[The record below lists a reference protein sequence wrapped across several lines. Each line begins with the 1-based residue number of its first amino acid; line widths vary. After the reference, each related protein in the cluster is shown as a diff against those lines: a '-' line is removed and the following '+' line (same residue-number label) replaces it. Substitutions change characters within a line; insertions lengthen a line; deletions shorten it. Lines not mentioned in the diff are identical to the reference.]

1 MPSGHI
7 LVHITTRSAEEAEA
21 LGAAAVARRLAAS
34 AQVEP
39 ITTSHY
45 RWKGTIHSHPEHRVT
60 LFTRAALWDTIVAFV
75 RASHSYELP
84 QILATPIALG
94 LPEFLAWIDEN
105 TSTREHEG
113 DEAQKARDDID

>member
-1 MPSGHI
+1 MRSGHI

-21 LGAAAVARRLAAS
+21 LGATAVAQRLAAS

-45 RWKGTIHSHPEHRVT
+45 RWRGAIHAHPEHRVT
-60 LFTRAALWDTIVAFV
+60 LFSRAALWDAIVAFV
-75 RASHSYELP
+75 RANHSYELP
-84 QILATPIALG
+84 QIVATPIALG
-94 LPEFLAWIDEN
+94 LPEFLAWIDEH

-113 DEAQKARDDID
+113 NEVQEARDDID

>member
-45 RWKGTIHSHPEHRVT
+45 RWRGAIHAHPEHRVT
-60 LFTRAALWDTIVAFV
+60 LFTRAALWDVIVAFV
-75 RASHSYELP
+75 RANHSYELP
-84 QILATPIALG
+84 QIVATPIALG

>member
-1 MPSGHI
+1 MATGHI
-7 LVHITTRSAEEAEA
+7 LVQITTRSAEEAEA

-45 RWKGTIHSHPEHRVT
+45 RWKGEVHHHPEHRVT
-60 LFTRAALWDTIVAFV
+60 LFSRAGLWDAIVQFV

-84 QILATPIALG
+84 QIVATPLAMAR
-94 LPEFLAWIDEN
+94 PEFFAWIDEN
-105 TSTREHEG
+105 TGASEQER
-113 DEAQKARDDID
+113 DEIPEARDDID

>member
-1 MPSGHI
+1 MRSGHI

-45 RWKGTIHSHPEHRVT
+45 RWRGAIHAHPEHRVT
-60 LFTRAALWDTIVAFV
+60 LFSRAALWDAIVAFV
-75 RASHSYELP
+75 RANHSYELP
-84 QILATPIALG
+84 QIVATPIALG
-94 LPEFLAWIDEN
+94 LPEFLAWIDEH